1 MLKKPN
7 GKPKKLKATPK
18 KEKNNIKA
26 GKNKERRN
34 GTTKKM
40 KSRENLNIKNQ
51 KKNLKTVK
59 KVNNLHSDTEHDFY
73 TFDTLL
79 NVVTV

>member
-7 GKPKKLKATPK
+7 GKLKKLKVIVE

-26 GKNKERRN
+26 GKKKEIRN

-40 KSRENLNIKNQ
+40 KRKENLDIKNQ

-59 KVNNLHSDTEHDFY
+59 KVNNLHSDTKQ
-73 TFDTLL
+73 
-79 NVVTV
+79 